1 MRVDRMAAV
10 SAAIVVAFA
19 MGCRREEPKPP
30 PAAPT
35 LPPQTAPQPS
45 APPAA
50 PAPQPGAGAPSP
62 AEPGRTV
69 GQTLDDAGIT
79 AKVKASLL
87 ASPDVKGTD
96 VNVNTE
102 KGVVQLSGSLDA
114 QSQIDRAVQIAR
126 GVEGVK
132 QVDNSRLT
140 VKSAK

>member
-1 MRVDRMAAV
+1 MRLDRMAAV
-10 SAAIVVAFA
+10 SVAIVVAFA

-30 PAAPT
+30 PSP
-35 LPPQTAPQPS
+35 PMPQTAPQPPT
-45 APPAA
+45 APPATA
-50 PAPQPGAGAPSP
+50 PGPGAATP

-79 AKVKASLL
+79 AKVKAALL
-87 ASPDVKGTD
+87 TSPDVKGTD

-102 KGVVQLSGSLDA
+102 KGVVRLTGSLDA

-126 GVEGVK
+126 GTEGVT
-132 QVDNSRLT
+132 QVESSLT

>member
-1 MRVDRMAAV
+1 MAAV

-30 PAAPT
+30 SSPPM
-35 LPPQTAPQPS
+35 PQTAPQPPA
-45 APPAA
+45 APPATV
-50 PAPQPGAGAPSP
+50 PGPGATTP

-96 VNVNTE
+96 VNVTTE
-102 KGVVQLSGSLDA
+102 KGVVRLTGSLDA

-126 GVEGVK
+126 GTEGVT
-132 QVDNSRLT
+132 QVESSLT